1 MIRATAMAVLAL
13 LVLATCG
20 SGGSRRETVGEI
32 GELGPI
38 CGTQSIIGIAQEPVR
53 SPKSRQC
60 GIDQP
65 VRVFEVSG
73 VTMAQRPLLNCRAA
87 RALNRWVGQSAK
99 PAVARMDDRLEGLRV
114 VAHYTCRPRN
124 SQRGARISEHGKG
137 NAIDIAGFRLASG
150 GEISVLKDWGNGQRG
165 RVLSAMRRG
174 ACGPFGVVLGPG
186 SDRFH
191 RDHFHFDVS
200 NLNRPYCR

>member
-1 MIRATAMAVLAL
+1 MRAAALGVLAV

-20 SGGSRRETVGEI
+20 NGGSRRESVGEI
-32 GELGPI
+32 GALGPI
-38 CGTQSIIGIAQEPVR
+38 CGTRSIIGIAQEPVR
-53 SPKSRQC
+53 SSKSRLC

-87 RALNRWVGQSAK
+87 RALNRWVGKSAK
-99 PAVARMDDRLEGLRV
+99 PAVARIDERLEGLRV
-114 VAHYTCRPRN
+114 VAHYACRPRN

-150 GEISVLKDWGNGQRG
+150 GEISVLKDWGAGARG
-165 RVLSAMRRG
+165 RALSEMRRG

-191 RDHFHFDVS
+191 RDHFHVDVS
-200 NLNRPYCR
+200 NLGRPYCR